1 MKLKVLLA
9 TIAYEAISRAR
20 KLSGKGDRV
29 EVTRRGIRWSL
40 DLSEG
45 IDFSIYLI
53 GAFEWSTALTL
64 DKLVKPG
71 DIIFDIGANIG
82 AHTLPMARTAGNEG
96 RVFAFEPTA
105 FAFQKLGKNLSL
117 NPDLS
122 FRVELCQTMLTNDP
136 SAAVREEIYS
146 SWPLRASEGHHPKHQ
161 GQLTATAGAVTD
173 TIDSFVE
180 RKRIS
185 RLDLIKIDVDGDE
198 YPVLNGGMET
208 LRRLRPT
215 ILLELAPWVH
225 AEQGNSFPAM
235 IGLLDELGYTLEMVG
250 SKRKL
255 PLSANELERMIPD
268 GGSINAVARSAG
280 RKLDFA
286 DRGSGPQ

>member
-9 TIAYEAISRAR
+9 SIAYEGISRAR
-20 KLSGKGDRV
+20 RLAGKSDQA
-29 EVTRRGIRWSL
+29 EVARRGIRWSL

-45 IDFSIYLI
+45 IDFSIYLV

-71 DIIFDIGANIG
+71 DIVFDIGANIG
-82 AHTLPMARTAGNEG
+82 AHTLPMARKAGNDG

-105 FAFQKLGKNLSL
+105 FAFQKLQKNLSL
-117 NPDLS
+117 NPDLRA
-122 FRVELCQTMLTNDP
+122 RVEPCQTMLTDDP
-136 SAAVREEIYS
+136 TAAVRDEIYS
-146 SWPLRASEGHHPKHQ
+146 SWPLRAGEGNHPKHQ
-161 GQLTATAGAVTD
+161 GQLTATVGAVTD
-173 TIDSFVE
+173 TLDSFV
-180 RKRIS
+180 KQKQIS

-198 YPVLNGGMET
+198 YPVLRGGIET

-235 IGLLDELGYTLEMVG
+235 IDLLDELGYTLEKVG
-250 SKRKL
+250 SNPKL
-255 PLSANELERMIPD
+255 PLSASELERMIPD
-268 GGSINAVARSAG
+268 GGSINAVARLAI
-280 RKLDFA
+280 R
-286 DRGSGPQ
+286 

>member
-9 TIAYEAISRAR
+9 SIAYEGISRAR
-20 KLSGKGDRV
+20 ELAGRGEQA
-29 EVTRRGIRWSL
+29 EVRRRGIRWSL

-71 DIIFDIGANIG
+71 DIVFDIGANIG
-82 AHTLPMARTAGNEG
+82 AHTLPMAKKAGNEG

-105 FAFQKLGKNLSL
+105 FAFQKLEKNLSL
-117 NPDLS
+117 NPDLQA
-122 FRVELCQTMLTNDP
+122 RVEPCQTMLTDDLN
-136 SAAVREEIYS
+136 AAVREEIYS
-146 SWPLRASEGHHPKHQ
+146 SWPLRAGEGHHPKHQ

-198 YPVLNGGMET
+198 YPVLHGGIET
-208 LRRLRPT
+208 LRRRRPT
-215 ILLELAPWVH
+215 VLLELAPWVH
-225 AEQGNSFPAM
+225 AEQGNSFAAM
-235 IGLLDELGYTLEMVG
+235 IDLLDELGYTVEKVG
-250 SKRKL
+250 SNRKL
-255 PLSANELERMIPD
+255 PLSASELEQMIPD
-268 GGSINAVARSAG
+268 GGSINAVARLAS
-280 RKLDFA
+280 R
-286 DRGSGPQ
+286 

>member
-9 TIAYEAISRAR
+9 SIAYEGVSRAR
-20 KLSGKGDRV
+20 RLAGKSDQA

-40 DLSEG
+40 DLPEG
-45 IDFSIYLI
+45 IDFSIFLV

-64 DKLVKPG
+64 DKLVKAG
-71 DIIFDIGANIG
+71 DTVFDIGANIG
-82 AHTLPMARTAGNEG
+82 AHTLPIARKVGAGG

-105 FAFQKLGKNLSL
+105 FAFGKLKKNLSL
-117 NPDLS
+117 NPDLQA
-122 FRVELCQTMLTNDP
+122 RVEACQTMLTDDP
-136 SAAVREEIYS
+136 GAAVREEIYS
-146 SWPLRASEGHHPKHQ
+146 SWPLRAGEGHHPKHQ
-161 GQLTATAGAVTD
+161 GQLTATSGASTD

-180 RKRIS
+180 RNRIA

-198 YPVLNGGMET
+198 YPVLHGGIET

-225 AEQGNSFPAM
+225 EEQGNSFAAM
-235 IGLLDELGYTLEMVG
+235 IDLLNELGYTLEKVG

-255 PLSANELERMIPD
+255 PLSASELDRMIPD
-268 GGSINAVARSAG
+268 GGSINAVATLTSR
-280 RKLDFA
+280 
-286 DRGSGPQ
+286 

>member
-9 TIAYEAISRAR
+9 SIAYEGISCAR
-20 KLSGKGDRV
+20 KLVGKANQA

-53 GAFEWSTALTL
+53 GAFEWSTAHTL

-71 DIIFDIGANIG
+71 DIVFDIGANIG
-82 AHTLPMARTAGNEG
+82 AHTLPVARKAGNGG

-105 FAFQKLGKNLSL
+105 FAFQKLQKNLSL
-117 NPDLS
+117 NPDLQA
-122 FRVELCQTMLTNDP
+122 RVESCQTMLTDDP
-136 SAAVREEIYS
+136 SAAVRQEIYS
-146 SWPLRASEGHHPKHQ
+146 SWPLRAGEGHHPKHQ

-198 YPVLNGGMET
+198 YPVLHGGVET

-225 AEQGNSFPAM
+225 AEQGNSFAAM
-235 IGLLDELGYTLEMVG
+235 IDLLEELGYTLEKVG
-250 SKRKL
+250 SNGKL
-255 PLSANELERMIPD
+255 PLSASELERMIPD
-268 GGSINAVARSAG
+268 GGSINAVARLANDKG
-280 RKLDFA
+280 LV
-286 DRGSGPQ
+286 